1 MDVGKVPVQSRF
13 AKDLRGSLASDL
25 FQRFRTLN
33 VWKARDKRAPHKPL
47 LALWAIGRCLR
58 GEGRLAS
65 YDLVDRELAGLLRR
79 FGPHRRTI
87 HTEDPFW
94 RMQRDN
100 VWEVD
105 RPRLV
110 RSNKGGGAYK
120 SDLRRHQILGG
131 LTEADYIAF
140 RNDPALATRVA
151 EYLVACHFPPTLQ
164 DEILETTGILGAV
177 TKELE
182 VREVD
187 ELVTVRRRRR
197 DPAFRRLVL
206 DAYGS
211 RCAVC
216 EFAVRRDNVPL
227 AIEAAH
233 VKWHEASGPA
243 VVENGLALCSL
254 HHELFDTGAFTLLPQ
269 LTVFVADAIKGT
281 GADSALW
288 RYHGAPLRARPT
300 EELHLPAPRF
310 LAWHRSEVSKDP
322 EAVR

>member
-1 MDVGKVPVQSRF
+1 MPDDV
-13 AKDLRGSLASDL
+13 L
-25 FQRFRTLN
+25 QRFQALN

-47 LALWAIGRCLR
+47 LVLWAIGRCLR
-58 GEGRLAS
+58 GEDRLAS
-65 YDLVDRELAGLLRR
+65 YELVDRELAGLLRR
-79 FGPHRRTI
+79 FGPHRKTI

-94 RMQRDN
+94 RMQRDD

-110 RSNKGGGAYK
+110 RSNKAGGAYK
-120 SDLRRHQILGG
+120 SELRRHRILGG
-131 LTEADYIAF
+131 LTEADYVAF
-140 RNDPALATRVA
+140 RDDRTLAIRVA
-151 EYLVACHFPPTLQ
+151 EHLVTCHFPPTLQ
-164 DEILETTGILGAV
+164 DEVLETTGIPAG
-177 TKELE
+177 ELE

-187 ELVTVRRRRR
+187 EFVTVRRRRR
-197 DPAFRRLVL
+197 DPAFRKLVL

-216 EFAVRRDNVPL
+216 EFAVSRDDVPL

-243 VVENGLALCSL
+243 IIENGLALCSL

-269 LTVFVADAIKGT
+269 LTVIVADSVKGA

-288 RYHGAPLRARPT
+288 RYHGAPLHAGPREDSAR
-300 EELHLPAPRF
+300 PAPRF
-310 LAWHRSEVSKDP
+310 LAWHRSEVFKAP
-322 EAVR
+322 EAVL

>member
-1 MDVGKVPVQSRF
+1 MPDDV
-13 AKDLRGSLASDL
+13 L
-25 FQRFRTLN
+25 QRFQALS
-33 VWKARDKRAPHKPL
+33 VWKARGKRAPHKPL

-58 GEGRLAS
+58 GEDRLAS
-65 YDLVDRELAGLLRR
+65 YDLVDRELARLLRL
-79 FGPHRRTI
+79 FGPHRKTI

-94 RMQRDN
+94 RMQRDD

-110 RSNKGGGAYK
+110 RSNKAGGASK
-120 SDLRRHQILGG
+120 GDLKRHQILGG
-131 LTEADYIAF
+131 LTEADYMAF
-140 RNDPALATRVA
+140 RMDQTLAIRVA
-151 EYLVACHFPPTLQ
+151 EYLVASHFPPTLQ
-164 DEILETTGILGAV
+164 DEVLETTGILVAMAE
-177 TKELE
+177 ELE

-187 ELVTVRRRRR
+187 ELVAVRRRRR
-197 DPAFRRLVL
+197 DPAFRKLVL

-216 EFAVRRDNVPL
+216 EFAVKRDDVPL

-269 LTVFVADAIKGT
+269 LTVVVADAVKGT

-288 RYHGAPLRARPT
+288 RYHGAPLRGRPR
-300 EELHLPAPRF
+300 ESFALPAPRF
-310 LAWHRSEVSKDP
+310 LAWHRSEVFKAP